1 MKLYCLGGG
10 GEAVE
15 QAADGG
21 VGQLVGA
28 LRGSFAGLLDM
39 RSCGRADLPVWRHW
53 PQAGRP
59 LCRGRRG

>member
-15 QAADGG
+15 QAEDGG

-28 LRGSFAGLLDM
+28 LRGSVAGLLDV
-39 RSCGRADLPVWRHW
+39 RCCGRADLPVWRH
-53 PQAGRP
+53 
-59 LCRGRRG
+59 